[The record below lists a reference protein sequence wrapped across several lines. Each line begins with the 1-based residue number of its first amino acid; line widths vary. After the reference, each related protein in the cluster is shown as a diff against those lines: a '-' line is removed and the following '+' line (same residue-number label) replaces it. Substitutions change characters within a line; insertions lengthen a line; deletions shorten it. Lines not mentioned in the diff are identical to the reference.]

1 MALCEIHYWSNSLT
15 KMTAANVIVPEGI
28 KGPFPVFY
36 LLHGLSD
43 DYSVWCRRTS
53 IERYVADLPLI
64 VVMPDGGRG
73 FYCDGIENP
82 RQACESA
89 IVKDLIGFIDNT
101 FPTIA
106 KREGRVIGG
115 LSMGG
120 YGALKLAVKFPEL
133 FCATVS
139 HSGAVTFSHYALNR
153 DDDWDKEFGLIVGEN
168 PVGGPNDIFA
178 LIQKPRLAPL
188 PAIRIDCGVDDFLIE
203 RNREMHAFLKDLGIP
218 HEYEEYPG
226 VHNWAYWDEHVQE
239 AIAFFARALKI
250 KKREQ

>member
-1 MALCEIHYWSNSLT
+1 MALCEIHFWSNSLT
-15 KMTAANVIVPEGI
+15 KMTAVNVIVPEGQ

-43 DYSVWCRRTS
+43 DYSAWCRRTS

-73 FYCDGIENP
+73 FYCDAIENP
-82 RQACESA
+82 RQNYESA

-101 FPTIA
+101 FPTVS

-139 HSGAVTFSHYALNR
+139 HSGALTFGHFPMGR
-153 DDDWDKEFGLIVGEN
+153 EDDFDKEFSLVVGEN
-168 PVGGPNDIFA
+168 PA
-178 LIQKPRLAPL
+178 
-188 PAIRIDCGVDDFLIE
+188 
-203 RNREMHAFLKDLGIP
+203 
-218 HEYEEYPG
+218 
-226 VHNWAYWDEHVQE
+226 
-239 AIAFFARALKI
+239 
-250 KKREQ
+250 